1 MNGSFGNEGGQLDE
15 VTLAGLDADGLPA
28 VPGHLP
34 GPRST
39 IELERLRKLVYP
51 GTSEHLVPFVIES
64 KSEYLVNDI
73 DGNTFVDL
81 VSSSASVPLGAAR
94 ADLIEPLTAAME
106 RIGNED
112 SHGAASG
119 FMLPLAEKLIEIT
132 PASLTRVDLG
142 LNGTEVVETAVKMM
156 RRATGRPIII
166 GFLGGYHGE
175 TSLTAALGAE
185 AHEISRGIRPLS
197 AGFAH
202 VPYPNPYRSPFGPP
216 RPGGSGDPTVDYIRD
231 HLLFHAIDP
240 AEVAGVV
247 IEPIL
252 GSGGCVAPSDEF
264 WKALTG
270 LCREYDWLLAADEV
284 KTGFGRSGYMFAVER
299 WGVEPD
305 LMCLGKAMG
314 GGVAPIAA
322 LMGSERVLGSFDDVP
337 TGSTW
342 SWLPWACAASLATI
356 EAYEREPVLANV
368 RELERVG
375 RERLG
380 RIADR
385 FEQVG
390 EARAVGGFQALEFVR
405 DRETRERDPE
415 LQHAVGRRAVELGIL
430 TDSSSTSLN
439 IQPSLTMPPDR
450 YGAALGRIER
460 AVDYSVRELGR

>member
-1 MNGSFGNEGGQLDE
+1 MESSVENESVGE
-15 VTLAGLDADGLPA
+15 TLTEDSGAGELPP
-28 VPGHLP
+28 VPGPLP
-34 GPRST
+34 GPKSAA
-39 IELERLRKLVYP
+39 ELERLRGVVYP
-51 GTSEHLVPFVIES
+51 GTSEHLVPFIIDS

-81 VSSSASVPLGAAR
+81 VSSSASVPLGAGR
-94 ADLIEPLTAAME
+94 QDLIEPLAEVMG

-112 SHGAASG
+112 SHGAATEY
-119 FMLPLAEKLIEIT
+119 MLPLAEKLVEIT

-156 RRATGRPIII
+156 RRATGRPIVF

-175 TSLTAALGAE
+175 TSLTSALGAE
-185 AHEISRGIRPLS
+185 EIEISRGIRPLS
-197 AGFAH
+197 AGFTH

-216 RPGGSGDPTVDYIRD
+216 RAGGSGDATIDYIRD

-252 GSGGCVAPSDEF
+252 GSGGCVAPSDAF

-270 LCREYDWLLAADEV
+270 LCEEFDWLLTADEV
-284 KTGFGRSGYMFAVER
+284 KTGFGRSGHMFAVER

-356 EAYEREPVLANV
+356 EAYEREPVLENV

-375 RERLG
+375 TEKLG
-380 RIADR
+380 RIAER

-415 LQHAVGRRAVELGIL
+415 LQHLVGRRAVELGIL

-439 IQPSLTMPPDR
+439 IQPSLAMPPADFEE
-450 YGAALGRIER
+450 ALDRIEG
-460 AVDYSVRELGR
+460 AVETSVRELGR